1 MKSSTRQ
8 FVSSRHSTKRLFRYA
23 FLCALAMLAH
33 GCATIV
39 STPVS
44 SHTKTATSSEAIAQW
59 NRVLED
65 FVDANGFVDFNVLAD
80 KKIGLETYISFVKN
94 TPYSSIPAGAP
105 RLAHFINSYN
115 ALSMYNVI
123 DLGIPESNASLLAR
137 YNFFIRRKFVIGG
150 ETMSLYDYENKVIR
164 VVGDSRV
171 HWALNCSAVGCPT
184 LPRKAFTAENLD
196 AELDA
201 EARKFFSQSRNL
213 RVDHEKREVWL
224 SEIFQLFPEDFVPK
238 HGENFID
245 YANKYVATPIPRD
258 YTIRIVP
265 YDWTIANS
273 RRKTN

>member
-1 MKSSTRQ
+1 MKTARNILLMTL
-8 FVSSRHSTKRLFRYA
+8 VL
-23 FLCALAMLAH
+23 LAS
-33 GCATIV
+33 GCATRV
-39 STPVS
+39 SAPENQAKGDLS
-44 SHTKTATSSEAIAQW
+44 ANEAIAQW
-59 NRVLED
+59 NRVLTE
-65 FVDANGFVDFNVLAD
+65 FVDDNGLVDFARLAQ
-80 KKIGLETYISFVKN
+80 KKSGLKQYVYYISV
-94 TPYSSIPAGAP
+94 TPITRFSSSQA
-105 RLAHFINSYN
+105 RLAHYINSYN

-123 DLGIPESNASLLAR
+123 DLGIPDSNASLLAR

-164 VVGDSRV
+164 AVGDSRV
-171 HWALNCSAVGCPT
+171 HWALNCSALGCPT
-184 LPRKAFTAENLD
+184 LPRNAFTAENLD
-196 AELDA
+196 AELDR
-201 EARKFFSQSRNL
+201 EARKFFSQPRNL

-258 YTIRIVP
+258 YAIRIIP

>member
-1 MKSSTRQ
+1 MKPSKQAFASSYR
-8 FVSSRHSTKRLFRYA
+8 STKRLFRYV
-23 FLCALAMLAH
+23 FLCALAMLVY

-39 STPVS
+39 AAPDSLPQKKITVE
-44 SHTKTATSSEAIAQW
+44 EAIARW
-59 NRVLED
+59 NRVLEV
-65 FVDANGFVDFNVLAD
+65 FVDENGFVDFSALAMD
-80 KKIGLETYISFVKN
+80 KSGMDSYVDCIKN